1 MQAQGRSHNNS
12 PVATNATASISNR
25 QHRMV
30 TAGSSHGQ
38 DKDMEDADS
47 NQCNDDNVDVL
58 LLKSF
63 ISPMLGFAGFGFA
76 AFLLTV
82 NWYLNDKGK

>member
-1 MQAQGRSHNNS
+1 
-12 PVATNATASISNR
+12 
-25 QHRMV
+25 MV

-38 DKDMEDADS
+38 DNDMEDADSNQCNDDMEDADS

-63 ISPMLGFAGFGFA
+63 ISPMLGFAAFGVA
-76 AFLLTV
+76 AFILTV